1 MTFSF
6 IFTSPTEYT
15 LHFSSDKELIKNLNN
30 SDSSFDYNNI
40 RKVCYLQSIIDKNI
54 KGYEVKTKRNG
65 LQEYIPLFMLF
76 CFVPCINSLLNLLV
90 VEKET
95 RIKEFLVIIGLKR
108 SIFWFS
114 WIVIYWFIIIVSV
127 PLVTLVMHLTN
138 LYRLSDNEFYNN
150 ENKKIRYLYLIY
162 NLKFD
167 IGVYEIINFLNS
179 PESIKITS
187 KNDINHKEKSN
198 IITKM
203 FFDGKTPNF
212 LCIDESK
219 RTFHFNFNS
228 IVIVIVF
235 SLILIILE
243 KCKMKYIQQNRNYTE
258 EERKIKNKQLESGL
272 IDVYNE
278 WKKSEAIP

>member
-1 MTFSF
+1 
-6 IFTSPTEYT
+6 
-15 LHFSSDKELIKNLNN
+15 
-30 SDSSFDYNNI
+30 
-40 RKVCYLQSIIDKNI
+40 
-54 KGYEVKTKRNG
+54 
-65 LQEYIPLFMLF
+65 MLF

-150 ENKKIRYLYLIY
+150 ENKKIRYLYLYDIYFILFLYTPAAILLIFLKIYFIIY